1 MSPLPISMSN
11 SSNRSINKSDLRR
24 IDNSSVVGM
33 ISVKGEQVK
42 DEHSEHAY
50 TYTAA
55 DNENMNDAL
64 IIRAKRTRVPTPRR
78 LPF

>member
-1 MSPLPISMSN
+1 MSPVPISVNN

-55 DNENMNDAL
+55 DNKNMNDAL
-64 IIRAKRTRVPTPRR
+64 IIRAKRTRVTMTQG
-78 LPF
+78 LSC